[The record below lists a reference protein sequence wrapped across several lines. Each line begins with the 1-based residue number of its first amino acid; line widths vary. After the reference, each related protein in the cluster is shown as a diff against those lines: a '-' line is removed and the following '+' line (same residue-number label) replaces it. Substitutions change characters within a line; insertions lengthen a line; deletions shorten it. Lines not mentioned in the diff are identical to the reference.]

1 MAKNTLHRVHRI
13 DLASVPIPGFTKG
26 KIEEAPCGCSLN
38 KDHTESYK
46 DYVKRANRENKEGRH
61 V

>member
-1 MAKNTLHRVHRI
+1 MAKNVLHRIHRI
-13 DLASVPIPGFTKG
+13 DLANQPIPGFTKG

-38 KDHTESYK
+38 KDHTESFN
-46 DYVKRANRENKEGRH
+46 DYVKRANREHRENKH